1 MEETDPEDLR
11 KAYRKERDPGV
22 RARMV
27 AVNSVCV
34 KMDVGK
40 TADLLMQCPDRVSH
54 RARRSGEGGIGALR
68 DIPRSGR
75 PPKVRRER
83 ISRMIKKSKD
93 GRVIPRKLRADIRE
107 STGVLYH
114 MTSVRRI
121 LRKLDMSPKVSQQV
135 HTSKPD
141 IDTIRRWQRSAK
153 RRISRLKR
161 EGFVTAVMD
170 ESVFVSTPSKGR
182 KYWSPVGEP
191 VTVPY
196 DGRRPRTVAYGA
208 MTADG
213 RRFFRTYDR
222 FDGRTFL
229 KYFKELCGHYGKVL
243 VVMDGAPQHRTKDVR
258 RFLADHPDTVRAM
271 CLPAGTPELS
281 AVEEYW
287 HQAKRDVLVSEYY
300 ATFGEMRRTLSEY
313 LRTSGPRLDIMKYI
327 GRQSL
332 VLKDF

>member
-1 MEETDPEDLR
+1 M
-11 KAYRKERDPGV
+11 
-22 RARMV
+22 
-27 AVNSVCV
+27 VCV
-34 KMDVGK
+34 KKVDAGD
-40 TADLLMQCPDRVSH
+40 AAGYLMQCPNWVTH
-54 RARRSGEGGIGALR
+54 WVRRFEEGGIDVLR
-68 DIPRSGR
+68 DLPRSGR

-83 ISRMIKKSKD
+83 ISRIIKKNGD
-93 GRVIPRKLRADIRE
+93 GRIIPRKLCADIRRR
-107 STGVLYH
+107 TGVRYH
-114 MTSVRRI
+114 ITSVRRI
-121 LRKLDMSPKVSQQV
+121 MKTLKMSPKVPQLV

-141 IDTIRRWQRSAK
+141 IESIREWQRGAK

-170 ESVFVSTPSKGR
+170 ESIFVSTPSKGR

-196 DGRRPRTVAYGA
+196 DGRRFRTVAYGA
-208 MTADG
+208 ITADG
-213 RRFFRTYDR
+213 RRFFRTYGS
-222 FDGRTFL
+222 FDGPTFL
-229 KYFKELCGHYGKVL
+229 AYLVELRRHFGKVL
-243 VVMDGAPQHRTKDVR
+243 VVMDGAPQHRTRDVR

-271 CLPAGTPELS
+271 YLPAGTPELS

-313 LRTSGPRLDIMKYI
+313 LRTSGPKLDILKYI

>member
-1 MEETDPEDLR
+1 
-11 KAYRKERDPGV
+11 
-22 RARMV
+22 
-27 AVNSVCV
+27 
-34 KMDVGK
+34 
-40 TADLLMQCPDRVSH
+40 
-54 RARRSGEGGIGALR
+54 
-68 DIPRSGR
+68 
-75 PPKVRRER
+75 
-83 ISRMIKKSKD
+83 MIKKSKD
-93 GRVIPRKLRADIRE
+93 GRVIPRRLRADIRE
-107 STGVLYH
+107 STGVRYH
-114 MTSVRRI
+114 ITSVRRI
-121 LRKLDMSPKVSQQV
+121 IKRLGMSPKVSQMV

-170 ESVFVSTPSKGR
+170 ESIFVSTPSKGR

-213 RRFFRTYDR
+213 RKFFRTYDR
-222 FDGRTFL
+222 FDGKTFL
-229 KYFKELCGHYGKVL
+229 KYLRELCRHYGRVL
-243 VVMDGAPQHRTKDVR
+243 VVMDGALQHRTRDVR
-258 RFLADHPDTVRAM
+258 SFIADHPGAVRVM
-271 CLPAGTPELS
+271 YLPVGTPELS
-281 AVEEYW
+281 AIEEYW

-313 LRTSGPRLDIMKYI
+313 LRTSDLRLDIMKYI